1 MTSNYKPP
9 YTLTAEIV
17 NLVAEIAAAVERL
30 TFMKEPNLRLRKIN
44 RIKTIQGSLAIEG
57 NTLDT
62 EQITAILEGKP
73 VMGTMR
79 EIQEVKNA
87 IETYNNFENWDPY
100 KVNDLLEAHQMLMKG
115 LIDEAGKFRSSGVG
129 VFSGDKIIHLAPPAQ
144 NVRGLMNDLLHW
156 AGSTNTHPLIAS
168 AVFHYEFE
176 FIHPF
181 SDGNGRMGRL
191 WQTLLLKRWNNWLG
205 FLPVENLIYQEQ
217 AAYYNALQA
226 ATKATDCAPFITYIL
241 ERILAAMASVTP
253 EVKPLVTPEVERLLD
268 ILIKHS
274 ELSRSQL
281 QQLLQL
287 KDEKNMRL
295 RYISP
300 ALKNGW
306 IELTVPDKP
315 NSRLQKYRIT
325 EKGRGII
332 L

>member
-9 YTLTAEIV
+9 FTITSEIV
-17 NLVAEIAAAVERL
+17 NLVAKIAAAVERL

-57 NTLDT
+57 NTLGT

-87 IETYNNFENWDPY
+87 IETYNHFENWNPY
-100 KVNDLLEAHQMLMKG
+100 KVKDLLAAHQMLMKG
-115 LIDEAGKFRSSGVG
+115 LIDEAGKFRNSGVG

-144 NVRGLMNDLLHW
+144 NVRGLINDLLHW
-156 AGSTNTHPLIAS
+156 VANTDTHPLIAS

-217 AAYYNALQA
+217 AAYYNAIQA
-226 ATKATDCAPFITYIL
+226 ANKDTDCAPFITYIL
-241 ERILAAMASVTP
+241 ERILASLAGVTP
-253 EVKPLVTPEVERLLD
+253 EVKPEVTPEVEKLLE
-268 ILIKHS
+268 LMIKHTA
-274 ELSRSQL
+274 LSRSEVQE
-281 QQLLQL
+281 LLQL
-287 KDEKNMRL
+287 KDEKNMRI

-325 EKGRGII
+325 EKGRSII

>member
-9 YTLTAEIV
+9 FTITSEIV
-17 NLVAEIAAAVERL
+17 NLVAKIVANLERL

-44 RIKTIQGSLAIEG
+44 RIKSIQGSLAIEG
-57 NTLDT
+57 NTLDA
-62 EQITAILEGKP
+62 EQISAILEGKP
-73 VMGTMR
+73 VIGTVR

-87 IETYNNFENWDPY
+87 VETYNNFEHWDPY
-100 KVNDLLEAHQMLMKG
+100 KVKDLLAAHQMLMKG
-115 LIDEAGKFRSSGVG
+115 LIDEAGKFRKSGVG

-144 NVRGLMNDLLHW
+144 KVSSLIDDLFYW
-156 AGSTNTHPLIAS
+156 VSTTDTHPLIAS

-217 AAYYNALQA
+217 EAYYNAIQA
-226 ATKATDCAPFITYIL
+226 STKTTDCAPFITYIL
-241 ERILAAMASVTP
+241 DRILATVLSVTP
-253 EVKPLVTPEVERLLD
+253 EVSPQVTPEVEKLLEL
-268 ILIKHS
+268 LIIHS
-274 ELSRSQL
+274 ELSRSEVQYY
-281 QQLLQL
+281 LQL
-287 KDEKNMRL
+287 KDEKNLRL

-306 IELTVPDKP
+306 IEQTVPDKP

-325 EKGRGII
+325 ENGRSVVK
-332 L
+332 

>member
-9 YTLTAEIV
+9 FTITSEIV
-17 NLVAEIAAAVERL
+17 NLVAKIAAAVERL

-57 NTLDT
+57 NTLGA

-87 IETYNNFENWDPY
+87 IETYNHFENWNPY
-100 KVNDLLEAHQMLMKG
+100 KVKDLLAAHQMLMKG
-115 LIDEAGKFRSSGVG
+115 LIDEAGKFRNSGVG

-144 NVRGLMNDLLHW
+144 NVRGLINDLLHW
-156 AGSTNTHPLIAS
+156 VANTDTHPLIAS

-217 AAYYNALQA
+217 AAY
-226 ATKATDCAPFITYIL
+226 
-241 ERILAAMASVTP
+241 
-253 EVKPLVTPEVERLLD
+253 
-268 ILIKHS
+268 
-274 ELSRSQL
+274 
-281 QQLLQL
+281 
-287 KDEKNMRL
+287 
-295 RYISP
+295 
-300 ALKNGW
+300 
-306 IELTVPDKP
+306 
-315 NSRLQKYRIT
+315 
-325 EKGRGII
+325 
-332 L
+332 